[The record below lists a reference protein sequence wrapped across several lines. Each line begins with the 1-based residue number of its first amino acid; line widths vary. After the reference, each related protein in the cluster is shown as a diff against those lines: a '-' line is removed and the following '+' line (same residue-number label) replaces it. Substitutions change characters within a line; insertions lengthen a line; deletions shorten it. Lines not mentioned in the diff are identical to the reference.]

1 MDFSTCSDVIDVSDG
16 GTVQAIAA
24 RGRGGRYS
32 GPLAL
37 SALAV
42 VWTLAATLP

>member
-24 RGRGGRYS
+24 RGRGGRY